1 MADQGR
7 RRGLVLG
14 GGGVAGIAWE
24 LGVLAALIEAG
35 IDIEDADVV
44 VGTSA
49 GSVVGTTLRQGA
61 VPAAYALQFAP
72 VEDEAPETSGFDVE
86 RFRAVIASAQEQP
99 DEVAARS
106 TIGRYALS
114 VPQDR
119 MPAAARVAMIESQL
133 PAKDWPERDLRITAV
148 DAETGEFVVQTRASG
163 VPLAAAVM
171 ASCSVPGVWPTMPVG
186 GRQLMDG
193 GVRSGTN
200 ADVADDCDVVLIIAC
215 MPEPATSAAGP
226 TMSEVA
232 AEIGRRGRALVVEAD
247 AASTLAFGV
256 NPLLMSSRA
265 GSARAGHEQ
274 GARIAA
280 EVAAFWSTASS

>member
-1 MADQGR
+1 MADQGP

-35 IDIEDADVV
+35 IDLEAADVV

-49 GSVVGTTLRQGA
+49 GSVAGAALRQGA

-72 VEDEAPETSGFDVE
+72 AEEEAPETSGFDVE
-86 RFRAVIASAQEQP
+86 RFRAVVASAQEQP
-99 DEVAARS
+99 DEIAARS
-106 TIGRYALS
+106 TLGRYALS
-114 VPQDR
+114 VPQER
-119 MPAAARVAMIESQL
+119 MPAAARIAMIESQL
-133 PAKDWPERDLRITAV
+133 PAKDWPERDLRVTAV

-215 MPEPATSAAGP
+215 MLEPASSATGP
-226 TMSEVA
+226 TMREVA
-232 AEIGRRGRALVVEAD
+232 AEIDARGRALVAEAD
-247 AASTLAFGV
+247 AASTRAFGL
-256 NPLLMSSRA
+256 NPLLMSSRS

-280 EVAAFWSTASS
+280 EVAAFWNPTSS